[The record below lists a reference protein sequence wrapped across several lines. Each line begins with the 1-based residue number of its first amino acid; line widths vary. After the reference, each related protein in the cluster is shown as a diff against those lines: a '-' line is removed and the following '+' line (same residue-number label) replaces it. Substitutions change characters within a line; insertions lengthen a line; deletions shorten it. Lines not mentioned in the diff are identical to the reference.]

1 MTTSSAFMHTD
12 ETIYWLNT
20 CVAQNGCET
29 EESMGVELP
38 GNQKFQNIKEITN
51 TAQVTLTQ
59 GGILRRENK
68 SDSKRQVSMIPK

>member
-1 MTTSSAFMHTD
+1 MHTD

-20 CVAQNGCET
+20 CVAQKGCET
-29 EESMGVELP
+29 KESMGVELT

-59 GGILRRENK
+59 GGILRRESK
-68 SDSKRQVSMIPK
+68 SDSKRQVSMITK